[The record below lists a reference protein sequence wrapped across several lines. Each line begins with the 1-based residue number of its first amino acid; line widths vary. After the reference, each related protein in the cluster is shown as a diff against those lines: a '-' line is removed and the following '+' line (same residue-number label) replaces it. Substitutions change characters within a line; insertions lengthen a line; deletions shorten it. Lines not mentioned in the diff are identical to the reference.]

1 MQQIDLPSTRA
12 QCWLLSDG
20 RSPAVVEFVFDDV
33 DPDALSAELSAEPQP
48 SDAPYNCLLVRGED
62 VLVLVDT
69 GLGAAEHPFGGEG
82 GGLWEELARV
92 GVDPAD
98 IDVVVISHGHL
109 DHIGGL
115 VKNGEPAFPNARYLM
130 PEGEWE
136 YWTSPSV
143 LDGLSELVATPPR
156 EQLPPLAAAGV
167 LERFTGELQV
177 GDDVRLIP
185 APGHTPAQVVVEV
198 GAERG
203 FLYTVDA
210 FLHPLQYERPDWGR
224 GMDLDGDAAAATRHA
239 LLELAAEREQTIG
252 AAHWDVVLAPPPRGR

>member
-1 MQQIDLPSTRA
+1 MQQIDLPSTWP

-33 DPDALSAELSAEPQP
+33 DPDALSAELSAGPQP

-92 GVDPAD
+92 RVDPAD

-115 VKNGEPAFPNARYLM
+115 VKN
-130 PEGEWE
+130 
-136 YWTSPSV
+136 
-143 LDGLSELVATPPR
+143 
-156 EQLPPLAAAGV
+156 
-167 LERFTGELQV
+167 
-177 GDDVRLIP
+177 
-185 APGHTPAQVVVEV
+185 
-198 GAERG
+198 
-203 FLYTVDA
+203 
-210 FLHPLQYERPDWGR
+210 
-224 GMDLDGDAAAATRHA
+224 
-239 LLELAAEREQTIG
+239 
-252 AAHWDVVLAPPPRGR
+252 